1 MPGRKGNRQEAS
13 PAHVR
18 ATIDTQRRAAELRAA
33 GASYR
38 EIGKALNIDHTWAR
52 ALVLRALNEVTV
64 ESADLMRAQEGQ
76 RLDRLQ
82 RAAWT
87 QAIGGN
93 LKAIA
98 EVRRLMRDRAT
109 LFGLDAAH
117 DLAERELALAE
128 RQGAM
133 LAQGVVTLLT
143 NLGLGDDPTARAH
156 AAAML
161 ADLGRRELESGVL
174 DVEVIEEDD
183 VMEGVAL

>member
-1 MPGRKGNRQEAS
+1 MAGRHGNRQAAS

-18 ATIDTQRRAAELRAA
+18 VTIDTQRKAAELRAA
-33 GASYR
+33 GASFR
-38 EIGKALNIDHTWAR
+38 EIGKALDIDHTWAR
-52 ALVLRALNEVTV
+52 ELVLRTLKEVPV
-64 ESADLMRAQEGQ
+64 EGAELMRAQEGQ

-93 LKAIA
+93 LKAIDT
-98 EVRRLMRDRAT
+98 VRRLMRDRAT

-133 LAQGVVTLLT
+133 LAQGVVTLLER
-143 NLGLGDDPTARAH
+143 LGLGDDPTARAH
-156 AAAML
+156 AAEML
-161 ADLGRRELESGVL
+161 ADLGRRELESGIV
-174 DVEVIEEDD
+174 DVEIVEDD
-183 VMEGVAL
+183 TEGVAL